1 MSKSSRR
8 RKGYINLEIDRTR
21 AKLIER
27 RRLIEVLN
35 RYLKQDEQKLEELIS
50 SGRF

>member
-1 MSKSSRR
+1 MGKSSKR
-8 RKGYINLEIDRTR
+8 RKEYINLEIDGTR

-27 RRLIEVLN
+27 RKLIEVLN

-50 SGRF
+50 SCRF